1 MSKLIPKVPK
11 QFWNKVNFQNVRQN
25 AHQYF
30 QHIWSSYM
38 IIIYDHQYDHH
49 IWSSYMI
56 IYCSP
61 RKMLMHS
68 VLRNHRK
75 NRRNTLY
82 NIVCTSRSCLGRS
95 SCSCLSKVRCS
106 CLGKFGRI
114 GGTGFGS
121 MLVVVVVFVFVMA
134 CCACLVVGVVLN
146 SGVGSCGG
154 WGGCSDCGCCGLEW
168 W

>member
-1 MSKLIPKVPK
+1 
-11 QFWNKVNFQNVRQN
+11 
-25 AHQYF
+25 
-30 QHIWSSYM
+30 
-38 IIIYDHQYDHH
+38 
-49 IWSSYMI
+49 
-56 IYCSP
+56 
-61 RKMLMHS
+61 MLMHS

-75 NRRNTLY
+75 NKRNALY

-121 MLVVVVVFVFVMA
+121 MLVVVVVLVFVMA
-134 CCACLVVGVVLN
+134 CCACLVVVVVLN

-154 WGGCSDCGCCGLEW
+154 
-168 W
+168 